1 MAGVARTGRSRAVSS
16 LQILA
21 SWSPFDGYG
30 RSEWLAGGL
39 SSSLTPSPV
48 TVVVGGGRSPVSKK
62 SKGFREVR
70 ERGDREERESPKK
83 FKSFSLSR
91 FLSKS
96 QNYSIDNIPV

>member
-1 MAGVARTGRSRAVSS
+1 MVSS

-39 SSSLTPSPV
+39 SSSLTPSSV
-48 TVVVGGGRSPVSKK
+48 TVVAGGGRSPVRKK

-70 ERGDREERESPKK
+70 REREVREEGENLENSNV
-83 FKSFSLSR
+83 FSL
-91 FLSKS
+91 
-96 QNYSIDNIPV
+96 PVLQF